1 MVIGIKSWKET
12 TIVDDNNK
20 INDNEATPS
29 ELVQPKNRVLQ
40 MRENILVRIELQE
53 KWLQGL
59 KYEGHWLS
67 R

>member
-1 MVIGIKSWKET
+1 M
-12 TIVDDNNK
+12 VDDNNK
-20 INDNEATPS
+20 IKDNEATPS

-40 MRENILVRIELQE
+40 MRENILVRIELQA